1 MDRFAEE
8 LNELIVETFRSVN
21 KMEEQTIRR
30 FTKINLSIS
39 ELHLIE
45 AVARGG
51 ESGRT
56 ISDLAT
62 DQEITLPSVTVAI
75 NKLVKKGYVEK
86 IRSEYDGRVVYVK
99 LTRQGRKVNSGHQ
112 YFHKNLA
119 RSVATALTQEEK
131 ETLLKGISKLND
143 YFVDRNEAL
152 EKKLEEKGIR

>member
-8 LNELIVETFRSVN
+8 LNELIVETFRSIN

-51 ESGRT
+51 ERGRT
-56 ISDLAT
+56 ISDLAV

-75 NKLVKKGYVEK
+75 NKLVRKGYVEK
-86 IRSEYDGRVVYVK
+86 VRSESDGRVVYVK

-119 RSVATALTQEEK
+119 RGVASELSDEEK
-131 ETLLKGISKLND
+131 QILIKGVTKING

>member
-8 LNELIVETFRSVN
+8 LNELIVETFRSIN

-45 AVARGG
+45 AAARGG
-51 ESGRT
+51 EQGRS

-62 DQEITLPSVTVAI
+62 DQDITLPSVTVAI
-75 NKLVKKGYVEK
+75 NKLAKKGYVDK
-86 IRSEYDGRVVYVK
+86 VRSESDGRVVYVK
-99 LTRQGRKVNSGHQ
+99 LTRQGRKVNSGHR

-119 RSVATALTQEEK
+119 RSVATELTGVEK
-131 ETLLKGISKLND
+131 EALMKGLAKMND
-143 YFVDRNEAL
+143 YFVARNETL
-152 EKKLEEKGIR
+152 EKKLEAKGIR

>member
-8 LNELIVETFRSVN
+8 LNELIVETFRSIN

-51 ESGRT
+51 EGGRT
-56 ISDLAT
+56 ISDLAV

-75 NKLVKKGYVEK
+75 NKLVRKGYVEK
-86 IRSEYDGRVVYVK
+86 VRSESDGRVVYVK

-119 RSVATALTQEEK
+119 RGVAAELSDEEK
-131 ETLLKGISKLND
+131 KILIKGVTKING
-143 YFVDRNEAL
+143 YFVDRNDAL

>member
-1 MDRFAEE
+1 MDHFAEE
-8 LNELIVETFRSVN
+8 LNDLIVETFRSVN

-45 AVARGG
+45 AVAKGNDR
-51 ESGRT
+51 GRT
-56 ISDLAT
+56 ISDLAL
-62 DQEITLPSVTVAI
+62 DQDITLPSVTVAI
-75 NKLVKKGYVEK
+75 NKLAKKGYVEK
-86 IRSEYDGRVVYVK
+86 VRSESDGRVVFVK

-119 RSVATALTQEEK
+119 RSVATRLSEDEK
-131 ETLLKGISKLND
+131 EALIRGIAKMNE
-143 YFVDRNEAL
+143 YIEGRNVTL